1 MIRPAWSGRA
11 KTSRH
16 AIRRSSASERVE
28 DVRVTRRDVLKTSLR
43 TWAAVAVA
51 AFARPAGAAVPEP
64 SAVTPAL
71 VAAARKEG
79 KVVWYAAMDLPVSER
94 VARGFEAKY
103 PGIAVRIERT
113 GSERQFQRLAQE
125 YAANIFAADVI
136 HASDAS
142 HFVAWKRNGWLAPF
156 VPEDVAR
163 YFPPEHRD
171 PDGCYATARVSV
183 VSLGYNTNLVKPED
197 APKSFVDLLHPKWL
211 NKIVKAHP
219 SYSGTIMTSTFQV
232 ALELGWDHFEK
243 LAKQKVL
250 QVQSAVDPPNK
261 LALGERH
268 VMADGNDFNLVQLKE
283 AGKPVEIVY
292 PAEGA
297 PLIVC
302 PNAVLERAPNPNAA
316 RLLQSYILARE
327 GQQLLCDFAA
337 QHSAHP
343 EVTEKPGRRPLAQIK
358 VMKDDPAAV
367 EAQAEEI
374 KTHYAK
380 IFGV

>member
-1 MIRPAWSGRA
+1 MQA
-11 KTSRH
+11 
-16 AIRRSSASERVE
+16 
-28 DVRVTRRDVLKTSLR
+28 VTRRDALR
-43 TWAAVAVA
+43 ISAALAA
-51 AFARPAGAAVPEP
+51 GAFAVPVTAAAPEAT
-64 SAVTPAL
+64 SVTPAL
-71 VAAARKEG
+71 VAAAKKEG
-79 KVVWYAAMDLPVSER
+79 KVVWYAAMDLPVAER
-94 VARGFEAKY
+94 VARGFEASY
-103 PGIAVRIERT
+103 PGIAVRVERT

-136 HASDAS
+136 NASDAS
-142 HFVAWKRNGWLAPF
+142 NFIAWKRNGWLAPY

-171 PDGCYATARVSV
+171 PDGYYATSRVYV
-183 VSLGYNTNLVKPED
+183 VSLGYNTDLVKPDD
-197 APKSFVDLLHPKWL
+197 APKSFVDLLHPRWM
-211 NKIVKAHP
+211 NKLVKAHP

-232 ALELGWDHFEK
+232 ARELGWDYFEK

-268 VMADGNDFNLVQLKE
+268 VMADGNDFNLIQLKE
-283 AGKPVEIVY
+283 AGKPVEVVY
-292 PAEGA
+292 PLEGA
-297 PLIVC
+297 PLIVG
-302 PNAVLERAPNPNAA
+302 PNAVLKGAPNPNAA
-316 RLLQSYILARE
+316 RLMQSYIFSRE

-343 EVTEKPGRRPLAQIK
+343 QVTEKPGRRPLAQIK

-367 EAQAEEI
+367 EAEAEQI
-374 KTHYAK
+374 KARYSR

>member
-1 MIRPAWSGRA
+1 M
-11 KTSRH
+11 
-16 AIRRSSASERVE
+16 
-28 DVRVTRRDVLKTSLR
+28 LKTLAA
-43 TWAAVAVA
+43 AAVGG
-51 AFARPAGAAVPEP
+51 FARPARAAAPEATP
-64 SAVTPAL
+64 VTPAL
-71 VAAARKEG
+71 IEAARKEG

-125 YAANIFAADVI
+125 YAANIFAVDVI
-136 HASDAS
+136 NASDAS
-142 HFVAWKRNGWLAPF
+142 HFIAWKRNGWLAPY
-156 VPEDVAR
+156 VPEEVAR
-163 YFPPEHRD
+163 YFEPQHRD
-171 PDGCYATARVSV
+171 PDGCFATSRVYV
-183 VSLGYNTNLVKPED
+183 VSLGYNTDLVKPQD
-197 APKSFVDLLHPKWL
+197 APQGFLDLLHPRWL

-219 SYSGTIMTSTFQV
+219 AYSGTIMTSTFEV
-232 ALELGWDHFEK
+232 ARELGWDYFEK

-250 QVQSAVDPPNK
+250 QVQSSVDPPNK

-268 VMADGNDFNLVQLKE
+268 VMADGNDFNLIQFKE
-283 AGKPVEIVY
+283 AGKPVEVVY
-292 PAEGA
+292 PLEGS

-302 PNAVLERAPNPNAA
+302 PNGILKGAPNPNAA
-316 RLLQSYILARE
+316 RLLQSYIFSRE

-343 EVTEKPGRRPLAQIK
+343 QVTEKPGRRPLAQIK
-358 VMKDDPAAV
+358 VMTDDPVAV

-374 KTHYAK
+374 KTRYAK

>member
-1 MIRPAWSGRA
+1 VP
-11 KTSRH
+11 
-16 AIRRSSASERVE
+16 
-28 DVRVTRRDVLKTSLR
+28 VTRRDVLKTSLR
-43 TWAAVAVA
+43 TWAGVAVA
-51 AFARPAGAAVPEP
+51 AFARPAGAAAPEP
-64 SAVTPAL
+64 SPVTPAL
-71 VAAARKEG
+71 IEAARKEG
-79 KVVWYAAMDLPVSER
+79 KAVWYAAMDLPVAER
-94 VARGFEAKY
+94 MARGFEAKY

-125 YAANIFAADVI
+125 YAANIHAADVI

-163 YFPPEHRD
+163 HFPPVHRD
-171 PDGCYATARVSV
+171 PDGCFATARVAV
-183 VSLGYNTNLVKPED
+183 VSLGYNTDLVKPED

-232 ALELGWDHFEK
+232 ARELGWDYFEK
-243 LAKQKVL
+243 LANQKVL

-283 AGKPVEIVY
+283 AGKPVEVVY
-292 PAEGA
+292 PLEGS

-302 PNAVLERAPNPNAA
+302 PNGVLKGAPNPNAA
-316 RLLQSYILARE
+316 RLLQSYILSRE
-327 GQQLLCDFAA
+327 GQQLLCDFSA

-343 EVTEKPGRRPLAQIK
+343 EVTEKPGRLSLAQIK

-374 KTHYAK
+374 KAHYSK

>member
-1 MIRPAWSGRA
+1 VPI
-11 KTSRH
+11 
-16 AIRRSSASERVE
+16 
-28 DVRVTRRDVLKTSLR
+28 TRRDVLRTS
-43 TWAAVAVA
+43 AAAAVA
-51 AFARPAGAAVPEP
+51 AFARTVAAAAPEP
-64 SAVTPAL
+64 SPVTPAL
-71 VAAARKEG
+71 IEAARKEG
-79 KVVWYAAMDLPVSER
+79 KAVWYSAMDLPVAER
-94 VARGFEAKY
+94 MARGFEAKY

-125 YAANIFAADVI
+125 YAANIHAADVI

-171 PDGCYATARVSV
+171 PDGCFATARVAV
-183 VSLGYNTNLVKPED
+183 VSLGYNTDLVKPED
-197 APKSFVDLLHPKWL
+197 APRSFVDLLHPKWL

-232 ALELGWDHFEK
+232 ARELGWDYFEK

-261 LALGERH
+261 LALGERQ

-283 AGKPVEIVY
+283 AGKPVEVVY
-292 PAEGA
+292 PLEGS

-302 PNAVLERAPNPNAA
+302 PNGVLKGAPNPNAG
-316 RLLQSYILARE
+316 RLLQSYILSRE

-343 EVTEKPGRRPLAQIK
+343 QVTEKPGRLSLAQIK

-374 KTHYAK
+374 KARYSK

>member
-1 MIRPAWSGRA
+1 M
-11 KTSRH
+11 
-16 AIRRSSASERVE
+16 RRIGYS
-28 DVRVTRRDVLKTSLR
+28 RRDLLKTS
-43 TWAAVAVA
+43 A
-51 AFARPAGAAVPEP
+51 AFAAATYAAPLRAAAPEP
-64 SAVTPAL
+64 SAITPAL

-125 YAANIFAADVI
+125 YAANIFAVDVI
-136 HASDAS
+136 NASDAS
-142 HFVAWKRNGWLAPF
+142 HFIAWKRNGWLASY

-163 YFPPEHRD
+163 HFAPEHRD
-171 PDGCYATARVSV
+171 PDGCYATSRVYV
-183 VSLGYNTNLVKPED
+183 VSLGYNTDLVKPEE
-197 APKSFVDLLHPKWL
+197 APKGFVDLLHPKWL

-232 ALELGWDHFEK
+232 ARELGWEYFEK

-250 QVQSAVDPPNK
+250 QVQSSVDPPNK

-268 VMADGNDFNLVQLKE
+268 VMADGNDFNLIQFKE
-283 AGKPVEIVY
+283 AGRPVEVVY
-292 PAEGA
+292 PLEGS

-302 PNAVLERAPNPNAA
+302 PNGVLKGAPNPNAA
-316 RLLQSYILARE
+316 RLMQSYIFSRE

-343 EVTEKPGRRPLAQIK
+343 EVTERPGRRPLAQIK

-374 KTHYAK
+374 KARYAK

>member
-1 MIRPAWSGRA
+1 MRNIGFS
-11 KTSRH
+11 
-16 AIRRSSASERVE
+16 
-28 DVRVTRRDVLKTSLR
+28 RRDALKAS
-43 TWAAVAVA
+43 AAIA
-51 AFARPAGAAVPEP
+51 AGVFVTPVRAAAPAP
-64 SAVTPAL
+64 SPVTPAL
-71 VAAARKEG
+71 VEAARKEG
-79 KVVWYAAMDLPVSER
+79 RAVWYAAMDLPVAER
-94 VARGFEAKY
+94 LARGFEAKY
-103 PGIAVRIERT
+103 SGIAVRIERT

-142 HFVAWKRNGWLAPF
+142 HFVVWKRNGWLAPF
-156 VPEDVAR
+156 VPEEVAR
-163 YFPPEHRD
+163 YFPAEHRD

-183 VSLGYNTNLVKPED
+183 VSLGYNTDLVKPED
-197 APKSFVDLLHPKWL
+197 APRSFVDLLHPKWL

-219 SYSGTIMTSTFQV
+219 AYSGTIMTATFQI
-232 ALELGWDHFEK
+232 ARELGWDYFEK

-268 VMADGNDFNLVQLKE
+268 VMADGNDFNLVQHKE
-283 AGKPVEIVY
+283 AGKPVEVVY
-292 PAEGA
+292 PLEGS

-302 PNAVLERAPNPNAA
+302 PNGVLKAAPNPNAA
-316 RLLQSYILARE
+316 RLLQSYILSRE
-327 GQQLLCDFAA
+327 CQQLLCDFSA

-343 EVTEKPGRRPLAQIK
+343 EVTEKPGRRRLSQIK
-358 VMKDDPAAV
+358 VMKDDPVAV

-374 KTHYAK
+374 KAHYAR